1 MARLV
6 RHEQTAPIKIDPATW
21 PRDEQG
27 NLKVI
32 SICACGISAKFPFCD
47 GAHGGCK
54 AEEPGKVYLYDPV
67 TKAILDATQEG

>member
-32 SICACGISAKFPFCD
+32 SICACGISSKFPFCD
-47 GAHGGCK
+47 GAHKGCK
-54 AEEPGKVYLYDPV
+54 AEEPGKVYRYDPV
-67 TKAILDATQEG
+67 TKAILDASKEG